1 MAAPKIVFAQATASV
16 REPGSKYP
24 TTVHR
29 GTAWHASCPIV
40 TAHPDLFD
48 ATPPEVF
55 PRGWVAP
62 VEQATA
68 APGEKRTTTRSKQAT
83 ND

>member
-1 MAAPKIVFAQATASV
+1 MSPRPKSPRARYVFAKDTASV

-24 TTVHR
+24 TTVHK
-29 GTAWHASCPIV
+29 GTVWHADCPMV
-40 TAHPDLFD
+40 QMHPGLFGED
-48 ATPPEVF
+48 PPEVL

-68 APGEKRTTTRSKQAT
+68 VPGEVRDSGRA
-83 ND
+83 